1 MAQEEKNERIKRKTL
16 AMLEKQRQAAIRRD
30 MGFFDF
36 YAKPS
41 QRKCVHLTLFY
52 DVEEEHS
59 SSRRYVLSG
68 SHLVF
73 FLCLVLWV

>member
-1 MAQEEKNERIKRKTL
+1 MAQVEKNERVKRKTL

-41 QRKCVHLTLFY
+41 QRKYAFCEILFVRAPTPCNY
-52 DVEEEHS
+52 CCA
-59 SSRRYVLSG
+59 VLG
-68 SHLVF
+68 SLSIF
-73 FLCLVLWV
+73 RL